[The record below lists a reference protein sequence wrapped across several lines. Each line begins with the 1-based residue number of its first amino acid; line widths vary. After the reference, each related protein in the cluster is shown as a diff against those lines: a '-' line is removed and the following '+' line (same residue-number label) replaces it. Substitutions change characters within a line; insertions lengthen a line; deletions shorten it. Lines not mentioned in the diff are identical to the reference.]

1 MMTVRQSCCPVLKLY
16 SLTALIHSVSIVREM
31 SELIVCK
38 SLSLDFPF
46 VSDVDLFELKL
57 GILG

>member
-1 MMTVRQSCCPVLKLY
+1 MMTVRQSCFPDLKLY
-16 SLTALIHSVSIVREM
+16 SLTALSQSMSIVREM

-46 VSDVDLFELKL
+46 VSDVDLFESKSK
-57 GILG
+57 

>member
-1 MMTVRQSCCPVLKLY
+1 MMTGQSCCPVLKLY
-16 SLTALIHSVSIVREM
+16 SLTALIHSVSIVRKM

-57 GILG
+57 G